1 MGDCLPIYGYHRTY
15 YIVMAGIIGVLSWLY
30 LSSTSLDFRYV
41 VPMSVVA
48 MFWGSHSTASPDVMI
63 DAAVAEKSRVFPS
76 MASKLQALC
85 ASSLAV
91 CGVLSTLSAGML
103 VRYVGVVHS
112 FALMALTSAVMIPPA
127 LMGWLGEQYVQ
138 YTFSD
143 HQSFSEASTSTD
155 GSGRQES
162 LITSPQLVCLPCM
175 GGHSCFISLEL
186 LQRQKTL
193 VRVALIVTAT
203 VLTLGGISLA
213 TSAST
218 HDVVG
223 SRSMREH
230 TYIIMFAIVLA
241 VVIVSATLHR
251 NLSAN
256 LPVLTKVA
264 LFIFLRESV
273 QIDTEQAF
281 FYWFTESP
289 DGPEFTPEFVGVI
302 SAVAFSTM
310 LVGVGIYTRYLCRF
324 SYHSIFFFAHIL
336 CIFTSLLD
344 LVLVMRWNL
353 RLGIPDAVFIVADF
367 AVSPMVRKFITMP
380 TCVLASKLCPE
391 GSGECLETVENASEL
406 TVCIRYISDE
416 SRGHH
421 VCTANVA
428 WQLRSRHIKL
438 YRSNCIGMCH

>member
-1 MGDCLPIYGYHRTY
+1 MI
-15 YIVMAGIIGVLSWLY
+15 SWLY
-30 LSSTSLDFRYV
+30 LASTSVDFRYV
-41 VPMSVVA
+41 VPMSVIA

-63 DAAVAEKSRVFPS
+63 DATVAEKSRVYPS

-91 CGVLSTLSAGML
+91 CGVLSTLSAGVL
-103 VRYVGVVHS
+103 VQHVGVIHS

-127 LMGWLGEQYVQ
+127 LLGWLGEKYVK
-138 YTFSD
+138 YTFLVEHRSSSLSD
-143 HQSFSEASTSTD
+143 SPPYTAN
-155 GSGRQES
+155 S
-162 LITSPQLVCLPCM
+162 LHILHTTPQLLCIPAL
-175 GGHSCFISLEL
+175 GGNNCFISLEL

-213 TSAST
+213 TSSST

-223 SRSMREH
+223 SRTMREH
-230 TYIIMFAIVLA
+230 TYIISFAILTA
-241 VVIVSATLHR
+241 IVVVCTTLHH
-251 NLSAN
+251 NLSVD

-281 FYWFTESP
+281 FYWFTECP
-289 DGPEFTPEFVGVI
+289 DGPRFTPEFVGLI

-310 LVGVGIYTRYLCRF
+310 LVGVGIYTRYLCRY
-324 SYHSIFFFAHIL
+324 SYHTIFFVAHIL

-353 RLGIPDAVFIVADF
+353 SLGIPDAVFIVADF

-380 TCVLASKLCPE
+380 TCVLASKLCPQ
-391 GSGECLETVENASEL
+391 GA
-406 TVCIRYISDE
+406 
-416 SRGHH
+416 
-421 VCTANVA
+421 
-428 WQLRSRHIKL
+428 
-438 YRSNCIGMCH
+438 GMLFVK